1 MTHVSARC
9 LSFGN
14 SSTRHQ
20 PDNKRSRGTHPETA
34 RNGKTTYAS
43 PQNVMKLA
51 NVSRGGGGG
60 GSRWFMDFP
69 WLMWKYS

>member
-9 LSFGN
+9 LSFSN

-51 NVSRGGGGG
+51 NVSGGGGEG
-60 GSRWFMDFP
+60 GVDGLWIFP
-69 WLMWKYS
+69 G